1 MAAGR
6 AVLDERQAIE
16 RLKSGDAVGFE
27 FLFQRHKRRVFN
39 LCLRITNNR
48 AIAEELTQEAF
59 LNVFRRITTFRGDAA
74 FTTWLHRIAANCA
87 LMYIR
92 EQRSRVTETSLQ
104 EFEET
109 DEGRMRDTLGAP
121 DLNLTG
127 SLDRIELDHAIAEL
141 PPGYRLVL
149 VLHDIEGY
157 EHTEIGELLCC
168 SVGNTKSQLHK
179 ARLKLRRILLGQMQK
194 ETPARRER
202 RFAPKPV
209 PIAPPRLAE
218 KLQAA

>member
-1 MAAGR
+1 MTAAR
-6 AVLDERQAIE
+6 AVLDERHAIE
-16 RLKSGDAVGFE
+16 QLKAGDPAGFE
-27 FLFQRHKRRVFN
+27 VLFQTHKRRVFN

-92 EQRSRVTETSLQ
+92 EQRSRISETSLQ

-109 DEGRMRDTLGAP
+109 DEGHQRDTLGRHDAV
-121 DLNLTG
+121 LAG
-127 SLDRIELDHAIAEL
+127 CLDRVELEYAVTQL
-141 PPGYRLVL
+141 PPGYRVVL

-157 EHTEIGELLCC
+157 EHTEIAEMLCC

-179 ARLKLRRILLGQMQK
+179 ARLKLRRILLGQTT
-194 ETPARRER
+194 EERPREPR
-202 RFAPKPV
+202 RFV
-209 PIAPPRLAE
+209 PRAIPLA
-218 KLQAA
+218 A